1 MDQKVYITSQNLVTF
16 TCPKCEKP
24 RIVNVTEHPDLE
36 KKDKVTVKCPC
47 GHKYTVI
54 IERRKQYRKATNF
67 PGQYKHI
74 VDGRVIDQGLMRVID
89 LSRTGMKIKL
99 NVKRNLDIG
108 ARLLLEFRLDDAHR
122 SFIQKEVEVKKVFDQ
137 ELGVE
142 FTSVHPSNP
151 SDRALGFY
159 MLA

>member
-1 MDQKVYITSQNLVTF
+1 M
-16 TCPKCEKP
+16 
-24 RIVNVTEHPDLE
+24 VNVTEHPELE
-36 KKDKVTVKCPC
+36 KKDKVIVKCFC
-47 GHKYTVI
+47 GHKFAVI

-74 VDGRVIDQGLMRVID
+74 VDGRVIDQGLMTVID

-99 NVKRNLDIG
+99 NVKRELDIG
-108 ARLLLEFRLDDAHR
+108 TRLVLEFRLDDTHR

-142 FTSVHPSNP
+142 FTSVHPSDP
-151 SDRALGFY
+151 SDKALGFY
-159 MLA
+159 MLN